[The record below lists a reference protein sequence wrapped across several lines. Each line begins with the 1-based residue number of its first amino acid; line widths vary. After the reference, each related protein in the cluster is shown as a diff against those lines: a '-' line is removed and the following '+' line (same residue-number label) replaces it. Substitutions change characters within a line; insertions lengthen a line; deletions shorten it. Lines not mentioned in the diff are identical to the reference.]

1 MLRPKDKSQLT
12 LLAVAGALF
21 YLVGVAAPGAAYADS
36 KPIGVIDTDRIA
48 NEYDL
53 ARDAK
58 EQIQKFIRDLE
69 LEISEK
75 ERQLQRLAEE
85 LESQQMLLGEEALA
99 AKRQEFENLR
109 TEYFQFR
116 EQVEGRAEQEYT
128 EKMGPIIDQ
137 VRTIAERLG
146 KEEGFGLII
155 DSTALAVLYV
165 DDSVDLT
172 NEVLAA
178 LVRGGDD

>member
-1 MLRPKDKSQLT
+1 MLCSNGKSRFLSLT
-12 LLAVAGALF
+12 MCVALVCLAGG
-21 YLVGVAAPGAAYADS
+21 LVPGTAFADT

-58 EQIQKFIRDLE
+58 EQIQNFIRDLE

-85 LESQQMLLGEEALA
+85 LESQQMLLGEDALA

-146 KEEGFGLII
+146 KEEGFGMII
-155 DSTALAVLYV
+155 DSTALAVLYI

-172 NEVLAA
+172 DEVLAA

>member
-1 MLRPKDKSQLT
+1 MPRKSIRIRGQCMALVCAMLLMM
-12 LLAVAGALF
+12 GALSPNA
-21 YLVGVAAPGAAYADS
+21 VYADA
-36 KPIGVIDTDRIA
+36 KPIGVIDTDRLA
-48 NEYDL
+48 SEYDL

-69 LEISEK
+69 KEISDK

-85 LESQQMLLGEEALA
+85 IESQQMLLGEDALA
-99 AKRQEFENLR
+99 SKRQEFENQK

-116 EQVEGRAEQEYT
+116 EQVEGRAEQEYKD
-128 EKMGPIIDQ
+128 KMGPIIDQ

-155 DSTALAVLYV
+155 DSTALSILYI
-165 DDSVDLT
+165 DNSVDLT
-172 NEVLAA
+172 DKVLQA
-178 LVRGGDD
+178 LVKGGED